1 MSHPVTTRA
10 DAVALD
16 EADPLAPHRE
26 AFILPDGV
34 LYLDG
39 NSLGPLTKRAQARV
53 AEAVNEEWA
62 DGLIRSWNTAGW
74 IDLPARIGAKIAPLI
89 GADAAD
95 VAVGDST
102 SINLFK
108 VLSAAL
114 DKAGE
119 ERNVIL
125 SEPGNFPT
133 DLYIAQGVGALRGA
147 ELRLVDDVEAALGDD
162 TAVVMVTQ
170 VDYRTG
176 AKHDMAALTAK
187 VHAAGAIM
195 IWDLAHSAGAFPVD
209 LSGADADFA
218 IGCGYKYLNGGPGA
232 PAFLWVAPRHQDVMP
247 ALRGWFGH
255 AAPFAFETGFR
266 PAEGVKR
273 FITGTAPVLSMTAL
287 EAALSAFDGVDL
299 AAVAQKSAAL
309 CDLMIARVE
318 ARCPSLK
325 LASPRDAARRGSQV
339 SFRHENGYAIMQA
352 LIARGVIGDFRAP
365 DILRFGMTPLYTRL
379 CRRVR
384 RRRDPR
390 RDHGNPGMGH
400 ARVPPPRRRHLTGRR
415 QPRAALCAATS
426 SAIELK
432 RKSTAGISPGV
443 IVAPKPSSAWRR

>member
-1 MSHPVTTRA
+1 MDRA
-10 DAVALD
+10 DQ
-16 EADPLAPHRE
+16 LAGHRDR
-26 AFILPDGV
+26 FILPEGV

-39 NSLGPLTKRAQARV
+39 NSLGPLTKAAQARV
-53 AEAVNEEWA
+53 AEAVNAEWA

-74 IDLPARIGAKIAPLI
+74 IDLPARIAAKIAPLI
-89 GADAAD
+89 GVDAAD

-147 ELRLVDDVEAALGDD
+147 ELRLVDDVEAALADD

-176 AKHDMAALTAK
+176 AKHDMAALTEK

-195 IWDLAHSAGAFPVD
+195 AWDLAHSAGAFPVD
-209 LSGADADFA
+209 LAGADADFA

-232 PAFLWVAPRHQDVMP
+232 PAFLWAAPRHQTVMP

-255 AAPFAFETGFR
+255 AAPFAFETQFR

-299 AAVAQKSAAL
+299 AAIAKKSAAL
-309 CDLMIARVE
+309 CDLMIELVA
-318 ARCPSLK
+318 ARCPSLT
-325 LASPRDAARRGSQV
+325 LASPRDAAVRGSQV
-339 SFRHENGYAIMQA
+339 SFRHEGGYAIMQA

-365 DILRFGMTPLYTRL
+365 DILRFGMTPLYTRFADVFDAVEIL
-379 CRRVR
+379 AEIL
-384 RRRDPR
+384 D
-390 RDHGNPGMGH
+390 
-400 ARVPPPRRRHLTGRR
+400 TGAWDTPEFHR
-415 QPRAALCAATS
+415 RAAVT
-426 SAIELK
+426 
-432 RKSTAGISPGV
+432 
-443 IVAPKPSSAWRR
+443 